1 MEFYLAKGDIGEK
14 TVALDDLF
22 LTRSLP
28 TTAGSKMLDGY
39 MSLFDAEVLNQLT
52 EAGFTLGG
60 KAKVGEF
67 AIDLLGETCY
77 EGACEEDGNLVYAPC
92 ALVKG
97 GDAMASLCLDANG
110 APRRGAAQSGLFYL
124 KPTYGTVSRF
134 GIVGVASS
142 GDTVGIC
149 ADTTAAIREV
159 LSVIAHHDDK
169 DGTSLS
175 EEVCASVNAE
185 KTVKKVAV
193 LSNFVAEAD
202 DEVKAKISATL
213 EALKQAGVEI
223 VEIQSDEI
231 SAARVAWNILMSAE
245 ACNNVSRFD
254 GVKYGYR
261 AQSFTSIDE
270 LYTNSR
276 TEAFGDLIKTCILF
290 GSETL
295 STDNYMKQYDKS
307 LRIRRVVC
315 EKFASLF
322 KEFDAV
328 LLPATSKMAYTAD
341 EVKVNPTV
349 CYEENKFTAPASITG
364 LPAVVAGGVQMIADA
379 FNEGKLLALAEM
391 IEKEGK

>member
-1 MEFYLAKGDIGEK
+1 MELYLAKGEKKEK

-22 LTRSLP
+22 LTKSLP

-39 MSLFDAEVLNQLT
+39 MSLFDAEVFTLLSNS
-52 EAGFTLGG
+52 GFALGG

-77 EGACEEDGNLVYAPC
+77 KGATEKDGKLVYAPC
-92 ALVKG
+92 ELVKDG
-97 GDAMASLCLDANG
+97 EVLAALCLDANG
-110 APRRGAAQSGLFYL
+110 APRRGAAQSGLVYL

-134 GIVGVASS
+134 GLVGVASS

-149 ADTTAAIREV
+149 AETTDTVREI

-175 EEVCASVNAE
+175 EDACISINKE
-185 KTVKKVAV
+185 KKAAKVAV
-193 LSNFVAEAD
+193 LKDFIAEAEAD
-202 DEVKAKISATL
+202 VQKSIYLTI
-213 EALKQAGVEI
+213 EALKKSGVEV
-223 VEIQSDEI
+223 VEINSDEI
-231 SAARVAWNILMSAE
+231 AAARVAWNILMSAE
-245 ACNNVSRFD
+245 TCNNVSRFD

-261 AQSFTSIDE
+261 TQNFTNLDE

-295 STDNYMKQYDKS
+295 SDKNYMKQYDKS
-307 LRIRRVVC
+307 LRIRRVIS
-315 EKFASLF
+315 EKFALLF
-322 KEFDAV
+322 KSYDAV
-328 LLPATSKMAYTAD
+328 LLPATSKTSYSVED
-341 EVKVNPTV
+341 VKENLTL

-364 LPAVVAGGVQMIADA
+364 LPALVAGGVQFIADA
-379 FNEGKLLALAEM
+379 FEEGKLLCLAQI
-391 IEKEGK
+391 IEQEG